1 MGGVFNV
8 VNLHVYHYAGNNP
21 VKYTDPDGRFVD
33 ANTFYQFAK
42 ETAHKAQSVALV
54 DSPAPGPCDIV
65 ATGMLAVALGSIVIG
80 GTVDLYNYVSQK
92 IQNKASS
99 KAETKTQESQPYHV
113 KVQFQ
118 GPSIKGYSRNVGEG
132 DKEINIWSDKP
143 IKADAVGAAVKTQFL
158 SLSRNEKNALT
169 DSYNKAMRFINNA
182 KAGGGISGSVARS
195 FESRTG
201 KHGDRVDFVI
211 AGSINLIP

>member
-1 MGGVFNV
+1 MIEKNW
-8 VNLHVYHYAGNNP
+8 H
-21 VKYTDPDGRFVD
+21 R
-33 ANTFYQFAK
+33 
-42 ETAHKAQSVALV
+42 E
-54 DSPAPGPCDIV
+54 
-65 ATGMLAVALGSIVIG
+65 
-80 GTVDLYNYVSQK
+80 
-92 IQNKASS
+92 
-99 KAETKTQESQPYHV
+99 

-182 KAGGGISGSVARS
+182 KAGGGVSGFRSPS

-201 KHGDRVDFVI
+201 KPGDRVDFVI